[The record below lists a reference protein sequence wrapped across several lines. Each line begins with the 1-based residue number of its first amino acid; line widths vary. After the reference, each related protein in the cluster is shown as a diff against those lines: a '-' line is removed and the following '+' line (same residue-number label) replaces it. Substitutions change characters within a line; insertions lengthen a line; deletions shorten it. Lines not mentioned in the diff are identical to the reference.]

1 MEWIVVS
8 KQRIYFD
15 PRIQTGKEG
24 RKFEMSGTYQ
34 VLNEPPI
41 WNNKKREY
49 SHWWIDRFT
58 YLDNREEYFEIKTN
72 DMSMERYFRTKDK
85 EWKIIT

>member
-15 PRIQTGKEG
+15 SRIQTGPTG
-24 RKFEMSGTYQ
+24 REFEMSRTEQ

-72 DMSMERYFRTKDK
+72 DMSMERYYRNNLTD
-85 EWKIIT
+85 WKLIK